1 METMNKLLRNSLIG
15 AGAVAVLV
23 AAAPFVVPV
32 DTYRGRIESAAAKA
46 TGRAFKIDG
55 PLRLTLF
62 PLGVKAKEVTLAN
75 VPGGRAAVMVSVG
88 DINLAV
94 KVLPLLSGRIAL
106 DKIVLDQPTIA
117 LEVDK
122 SGNPNWKFGKESAGE
137 KKGTLTLPAGTE
149 FSGIEVS
156 DGRVTYDNAK
166 TNTHRA
172 LEHVNVKVGITT
184 ADQPV
189 AADGDMTYANRK
201 LTFAAHLATLQTFL
215 GSGTT
220 KFDLKADADL
230 MHAAVTGIMT
240 PDGATHGDIKL
251 DSHSFRDLAAWF
263 GTKLPA
269 GGLGKLALAAK
280 FENKDKIST
289 FDGLKVVLDGQTM
302 TGRLAVDAQAKVP
315 VLDGALAVDHL
326 DLNPYLSGGV
336 PGQPKETGWSKK
348 PISVALIK
356 EFNGRLAL
364 TAGALRVQSLHLGRT
379 DLRVETQDG
388 LLHAYLD
395 QIALYGGGGK
405 AELTIDARAAVPRF
419 ANTLRFSGVQ
429 LKPFLTDTL
438 GLSRIEGIGAID
450 LDIAMTG
457 ASPNAILHSLSG
469 KGAIKGADGR
479 FKGVDLGAVARSVKT
494 VLGGGATGDTAATAF
509 HDMGASFAI
518 ADGVMTTR
526 DFHLEGPVVQ
536 MTGQGAIDVGNRTIA
551 MRVRPEAGAGGYSIG
566 VPFLIHGSWDKLH
579 YAPDVAGI
587 VGGVMDSLKNGGS
600 ALGGLFGKN
609 SDKSGQSGKKKN
621 VGDQLKDMF
630 GIH

>member
-1 METMNKLLRNSLIG
+1 MNKILRNSLIG
-15 AGAVAVLV
+15 AGSVAVLL

-32 DTYRGRIESAAAKA
+32 DTYRGRIESAAAEA
-46 TGRAFKIDG
+46 TGRAFRIDG

-88 DINLAV
+88 DIDLSV
-94 KVLPLLSGRIAL
+94 KVLPLLTGRIAL

-122 SGNPNWKFGKESAGE
+122 SGNPNWKFGKESAKSR
-137 KKGTLTLPAGTE
+137 KKGTLTLPSGTE

-172 LEHVNVKVGITT
+172 LEHVNLTVGITT

-189 AADGDMTYANRK
+189 AADGDMTYAGRK
-201 LTFAAHLATLQTFL
+201 LTFSAHLATLQTFL

-220 KFDLKADADL
+220 KFDLKTDADL

-251 DSHSFRDLAAWF
+251 DSPSFRDLAAWF

-280 FENKDKIST
+280 FANQDKITT

-302 TGRLAVDAQAKVP
+302 TGRLAADAAADVP
-315 VLDGALAVDHL
+315 VLDGALTVDRL
-326 DLNPYLSGGV
+326 DLNPYLSGGRHE
-336 PGQPKETGWSKK
+336 PGEPKQTGWSRK

-356 EFNGRLAL
+356 QFNGRLAL
-364 TAGALRVQSLHLGRT
+364 TAGTLRVQGLHLGRT
-379 DLRVETQDG
+379 VLRIETQDG
-388 LLHAYLD
+388 LLHAFLD

-405 AELTIDARAAVPRF
+405 AELTIDARGAVPHF
-419 ANTLRFSGVQ
+419 ANTLQFSAVQ
-429 LKPFLTDTL
+429 LKPLLTDVL
-438 GLSRIEGIGAID
+438 GLTSIEGIGSLT
-450 LDIAMTG
+450 LDVAMTG
-457 ASPNAILHSLSG
+457 TSPNALLHSLSG
-469 KGAIKGADGR
+469 RGAIKGADGR
-479 FKGVDLGAVARSVKT
+479 FKGVDLGAVARSVQS
-494 VLGGGATGDTAATAF
+494 VLGGATGNAAATTF

-518 ADGVMTTR
+518 ANGVMTTR
-526 DFHLEGPVVQ
+526 DFHLEGPVVR
-536 MTGQGAIDVGNRTIA
+536 MTGQGGIDVGNRAIA
-551 MRVRPEAGAGGYSIG
+551 FRVHPEAAVGGYGIG
-566 VPFLIHGSWDKLH
+566 VPFLISGSWDKLH
-579 YAPDVAGI
+579 YAPDVAGMM
-587 VGGVMDSLKNGGS
+587 GGMMDSLKNGGS
-600 ALGGLFGKN
+600 ALGGLLGQ
-609 SDKSGQSGKKKN
+609 SRDKSQQSGKKD